1 MRTFAFW
8 YVVFFFGGTVGA
20 LAGSNFGESGG
31 LMLGLLGGM
40 ALVAWAA
47 YLFLP
52 QQPNSGVSPVPILG
66 KHSIG
71 EPEQTASQDQ
81 QPELVRLVSVH
92 EKTVRPAVVLEF
104 MPSTLRPLTLPR
116 GIFDFALRKRLK
128 DQGEIEYSRV
138 LAASAVFG
146 NKDNSDHDPNQLGA
160 PGNEARRPLN
170 TGSVTSAN

>member
-31 LMLGLLGGM
+31 LMLGLVGGM

-52 QQPNSGVSPVPILG
+52 PHLYSSFPPLPILG

-81 QPELVRLVSVH
+81 QPEPVRLVSVH
-92 EKTVRPAVVLEF
+92 EKTVRPAAVLEF
-104 MPSTLRPLTLPR
+104 MPSTLRPLTLPT
-116 GIFDFALRKRLK
+116 GIYDFALRKRLK

-138 LAASAVFG
+138 LAACAVFS
-146 NKDNSDHDPNQLGA
+146 NKDNSDHGPDRRGA
-160 PGNEARRPLN
+160 PKIEAREPIN
-170 TGSVTSAN
+170 TAA